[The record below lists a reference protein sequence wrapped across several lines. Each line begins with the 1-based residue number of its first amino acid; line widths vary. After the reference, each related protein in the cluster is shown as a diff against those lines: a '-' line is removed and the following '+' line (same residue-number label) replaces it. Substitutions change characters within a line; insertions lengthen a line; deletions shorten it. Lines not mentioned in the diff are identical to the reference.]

1 MSQEIRADYNQRYL
15 FPPSLEDL
23 VAADH
28 PARFIREF
36 VDSVN
41 LAEMGFK
48 VRGSEEGRPNYA
60 ADLLLK
66 VWLYGFFEKI
76 RSTRGLEKACR
87 QHIAL
92 MWLTGL
98 HYPDH
103 SSLWRFWRDNRKA
116 LKQVFRKTIQ
126 VAIKSELVEM
136 VLHAVDGT
144 KLAAKSSTRQMWQ
157 KQKLEKTLARLEE
170 LLSRVMR
177 EVEEGQEPGSE
188 EYRLPEGLQEKVRL
202 QQTIRAKLAELE
214 REERDQMHAGEREAQ
229 VMKMPEGKKLGYN
242 AQVVVDSKATIIV
255 AADVTTDQ
263 NDKFQLIPM
272 IEAVE
277 ATVGSAAQE
286 TVADSGYLSGE
297 QLARAEQRQTEVLV
311 SLKEL
316 ETQEQQGGEF
326 HSSKFVYDKERDCWI
341 CPLGEA
347 LTLQGMSQSCH
358 KRYTVRTYRC
368 RSFKQCPVRWQCSQD
383 KRGRKLGV
391 TPYHEVVMHQKEKQQ
406 DQQKRELIKKRMGIV
421 EPVFAWIKQLMGF
434 RRWTVCGLE
443 KVKAQ
448 WALLCAVV
456 NLSKMYP
463 RWAAGQLAIS

>member
-1 MSQEIRADYNQRYL
+1 MSYEIRADYNQRYL

-23 VAADH
+23 LPADH

-36 VDSVN
+36 VDSLN
-41 LAEMGFK
+41 LAELGFG

-87 QHIAL
+87 QHVGL
-92 MWLTGL
+92 MWLTGI

-103 SSLWRFWRDNRKA
+103 NSLWRFWRDNRKP

-126 VAIKSELVEM
+126 VAMKAELVDM
-136 VLHAVDGT
+136 VLNAVDGT
-144 KLAAKSSTRQMWQ
+144 KLAAQSSTREMWK
-157 KQKLEKTLARLEE
+157 KQKLEKTAARLEE
-170 LLSRVMR
+170 LLTRVMR
-177 EVEEGQEPGSE
+177 EVDEGQEPGSE

-202 QQTIRAKLAELE
+202 QQTIHAKLAELE
-214 REERDQMHAGEREAQ
+214 KEERDQMHSGEPEAQ
-229 VMKMPEGKKLGYN
+229 VMKTSEGKKLGYN
-242 AQVVVDSKATIIV
+242 AQVVVDSKAAIIV

-272 IEAVE
+272 IEAVTE
-277 ATVGSAAQE
+277 AVGSTAQE

-297 QLARAEQRQTEVLV
+297 QLAKAEQRQTEVLV

-316 ETQEQQGGEF
+316 ETQEQRGGEF
-326 HSSKFVYDKERDCWI
+326 HSSKFVYEKEKDCWI

-347 LTLQGMSQSCH
+347 LTFEGVSKSSD
-358 KRYTVRTYRC
+358 KRYAVRTYRC
-368 RSFKQCPVRWQCSQD
+368 RSFKQCPVRWQCSQEQY
-383 KRGRKLGV
+383 GRRLAV
-391 TPYHEVVMHQKEKQQ
+391 SPYYEAVLRQKEKQKG
-406 DQQKRELIKKRMGIV
+406 QQKSELIKKRMGIV
-421 EPVFAWIKQLMGF
+421 EPIFAWIKQLMGF
-434 RRWTVCGLE
+434 RRWTVRGLE
-443 KVKAQ
+443 KVKVQ

-463 RWAAGQLAIS
+463 RWAAGQLNLT

>member
-1 MSQEIRADYNQRYL
+1 MSHEIRADYNQGYL
-15 FPPSLEDL
+15 FPPYLEDL

-36 VDSVN
+36 VGSLN
-41 LAEMGFK
+41 LAELGFK
-48 VRGSEEGRPNYA
+48 VRESEEGRPNYA

-87 QHIAL
+87 QHVAL

-103 SSLWRFWRDNRKA
+103 SSLWRFWRDNRTA

-126 VAIKSELVEM
+126 VAIKSQLVDM

-144 KLAAKSSTRQMWQ
+144 KLAARSSTREMWQ
-157 KQKLEKTLARLEE
+157 KQKLEKTLGRLDE
-170 LLSRVMR
+170 LLTRVMR
-177 EVEEGQEPGSE
+177 EVEDGQEPGCAD
-188 EYRLPEGLQEKVRL
+188 YRLPEELQEKVRL
-202 QQTIRAKLAELE
+202 QQTVRAKLAELE
-214 REERDQMHAGEREAQ
+214 SEERQQMHSGEREAQ

-255 AADVTTDQ
+255 AAEVTTDQ

-277 ATVGSAAQE
+277 QTVGSAAQE

-297 QLARAEQRQTEVLV
+297 QLAKAEQRKTQVLV

-316 ETQEQQGGEF
+316 QTQEQQGGEF
-326 HSSKFVYDKERDCWI
+326 HSSKFVYDEEKDCWI
-341 CPLGEA
+341 CPLGAA
-347 LTLQGMSQSCH
+347 LALQGMSKSCH
-358 KRYTVRTYRC
+358 KRYAVRTYRC

-383 KRGRKLGV
+383 KRGRKLAV
-391 TPYHEVVMHQKEKQQ
+391 TPHYEVVMRQKEKQQ
-406 DQQKRELIKKRMGIV
+406 DQQKRDLIKKRMGIV

-463 RWAAGQLAIS
+463 RWAAGQISIT